1 LLGFGKLWISRT
13 RKTIC
18 GVQLISEHALMFGKA
33 FCILIRNQLF
43 LNDVCNRIELSG
55 SVGEAIQLMVKQAMY
70 DIKKNFLMS

>member
-33 FCILIRNQLF
+33 FGILIRNQLF